1 MKEIRVEKITLN
13 IGTGKDQTRLEKGMR
28 LLKNITGINPVKT
41 VTNKRIQ
48 EWGIRPGLPIGCK
61 ITLRKKKAEQL
72 LKRMIEAKGKKL
84 SKNQFDN
91 YGNLAFGINEYID
104 IPEVKYDPEIGIMGL
119 EICITLERPG
129 YRVKKR
135 KIMKKRLPLKHQIR
149 REEAIEFIKKK
160 FDVKVE

>member
-1 MKEIRVEKITLN
+1 MN
-13 IGTGKDQTRLEKGMR
+13 SDD
-28 LLKNITGINPVKT
+28 GIK
-41 VTNKRIQ
+41 KF
-48 EWGIRPGLPIGCK
+48 GL
-61 ITLRKKKAEQL
+61 
-72 LKRMIEAKGKKL
+72 
-84 SKNQFDN
+84 FDN